1 MEDPSYRPAY
11 SRSQIEN
18 YFHLISLPQRYREQA
33 LEISKSDSTDQQ
45 LEFLTS
51 LQQHQLANVPFEN
64 LAIHYSIHHTV
75 SIDADD
81 LYTKIVGNARGRG
94 GYCME
99 NNCFFGT
106 ILRTL
111 GFEEYGVGGR
121 IADAVNGS
129 TGGGF
134 GGWYYCLL
142 PPFSLLTYHVSQK
155 SKELIECHRSHM
167 VNLVTLASGQKYML
181 DVGFGSDCATR
192 PLPLTNSLETGDVLH
207 GIGAQQLR
215 LIYSSIEPATSPDQ
229 NLWIF
234 QRRYSASDEWRTAY
248 CFTELEFLPRDY
260 GMMNYYTSTCRTVF
274 FTYAI
279 IVVKLVM
286 DGEELAGEVIMTG
299 SEVKRRIRGKTE
311 HLVSCKSEGERVAA
325 LERWFRLRLTSEER
339 RGIRGTVTEL
349 KG

>member
-1 MEDPSYRPAY
+1 MEDPSHRPTY
-11 SRSQIEN
+11 SRLQVEK
-18 YFHLISLPQRYREQA
+18 YFHRISLPQRYREQA
-33 LEISKSDSTDQQ
+33 FEISKSDSTDQQ

-51 LQQHQLANVPFEN
+51 LQQHQLANIPFEN
-64 LAIHYSIHHTV
+64 LAIHYSIHHSV

-81 LYTKIVGNARGRG
+81 LYTKIVDNARGRG

-111 GFEEYGVGGR
+111 GFKEYGVGGR
-121 IADAVNGS
+121 IADAVNGG

-134 GGWYYCLL
+134 GGWYKLL
-142 PPFSLLTYHVSQK
+142 SPSPFLTYHTSQM
-155 SKELIECHRSHM
+155 SKELTECHRSHM
-167 VNLVTLASGQKYML
+167 VNLVTIASGQKYML

-192 PLPLTNSLETGDVLH
+192 PLPLSNSLETGDVLDS
-207 GIGAQQLR
+207 IGAQQLR
-215 LIYSSIEPATSPDQ
+215 LIYSSIAPTTSPDQ

-234 QRRYSASDEWRTAY
+234 QRRYSPSDEWRTAY

-260 GMMNYYTSTCRTVF
+260 GVMNYYTSTCRTVF

-286 DGEELAGEVIMTG
+286 EGEEIAGEIILTD
-299 SEVKRRIRGKTE
+299 SEVKRRIRGQTE
-311 HLVSCKSEGERVAA
+311 HLMSCKSETERVEA
-325 LERWFRLRLTSEER
+325 LERWFGLRLTGEER